1 MTDFALDYLAF
12 VFLSALGVLLAV
24 TAHSRLHGLLLVG
37 RRLSVLLGAA
47 LTAAAFDWF
56 FTSKPRNLPDTGMGL
71 DGNEQAVLFA
81 FGAGAALALLLIL
94 SSLRNW
100 SMGATAAGD
109 GVEAL
114 RSSSYLRL
122 LFKGTKERW
131 NHWYERTKEHSSG

>member
-1 MTDFALDYLAF
+1 MTNFALDYLAF
-12 VFLSALGVLLAV
+12 VFLSAVGVLLVV

-47 LTAAAFDWF
+47 LTVGAFDWF

-71 DGNEQAVLFA
+71 NGNEQALLFA
-81 FGAGAALALLLIL
+81 VGAAAALALLLIL
-94 SSLRNW
+94 SSVRNW
-100 SMGATAAGD
+100 SMGADAAGD

-122 LFKGTKERW
+122 LFKGTKDRW
-131 NHWYERTKEHSSG
+131 NHWYGRMKQHSSG

>member
-12 VFLSALGVLLAV
+12 VFLSALGVLLLVA
-24 TAHSRLHGLLLVG
+24 AHSRLNGLLVLG

-47 LTAAAFDWF
+47 LTAGAFGWF
-56 FTSKPRNLPDTGMGL
+56 FTSKPRNLPDTGAGL
-71 DGNEQAVLFA
+71 DGNEQALLFA
-81 FGAGAALALLLIL
+81 FGAGSALTLLLIL

-100 SMGATAAGD
+100 SMGANAAGD

-122 LFKGTKERW
+122 LFKGMKDRW
-131 NHWYERTKEHSSG
+131 NYWYGRMKEHSSG